1 MKVISYHQEFIEKNS
16 DQNEVSRM
24 LIQYVHAQVLKA
36 VIRKGQK

>member
-1 MKVISYHQEFIEKNS
+1 MKVISHHQEFIEKNS
-16 DQNEVSRM
+16 DQNEFSRM